1 LIDFGPFFP
10 MLSLPIS
17 SILKEH
23 NAERYRGGLMLLS
36 KGFEVEVYT
45 GQPDGTIVGLS
56 DRITQDLDGFI
67 REPDSRNVEFITSPE
82 LHYDPILCDLLL
94 PRFQLRQ
101 YLRSLG
107 DYTLIPGSTL
117 ALSGA
122 DKFQRSDPQNPYHD
136 YIEQTYGTNVVTA
149 SIHIN
154 IGIADPE
161 VLMRACRLIR
171 LEAPLYLA
179 MSAASPFFNGKVTG
193 QHSTRWAVFPKTPKH
208 VPLFTSHAHFI
219 EWTEQQLVLGT
230 MQNVRHLWSSVRPN
244 GDRRPYDLNRLEL
257 RISDLVS
264 NPIDLLAMTALLES
278 RLVQLINDPTIDPL
292 TQSQFTPDELVA
304 IADRNELAAAENSL
318 DAVLQHWQDGRSLTA
333 REWIDDIYI
342 AVQDIAKENGI
353 DGFLAPVQ
361 RLLREG
367 NEAMRWLSLINQGL
381 SPEQVLQQA
390 IVRMQEQEIALQ
402 DQLCTTTKAQFI

>member
-1 LIDFGPFFP
+1 MQRDR
-10 MLSLPIS
+10 
-17 SILKEH
+17 E
-23 NAERYRGGLMLLS
+23 GLMQLS

-45 GQPDGTIVGLS
+45 GLPDGTIVGLS
-56 DRITQDLDGFI
+56 DRITAELDGFI
-67 REPDSRNVEFITSPE
+67 REPDSRNVEFITSPAYRYE
-82 LHYDPILCDLLL
+82 DILCDLLL
-94 PRFQLRQ
+94 PRFKLRQ

-122 DKFQRSDPQNPYHD
+122 DKFQRSDPKNPYHT

-154 IGIADPE
+154 IGIPDPE
-161 VLMRACRLIR
+161 QLMRACRLIR

-179 MSAASPFFNGKVTG
+179 LSAASPFFNGKVTG
-193 QHSTRWAVFPKTPKH
+193 QHSTRWAVFPKTPKQ

-257 RISDLVS
+257 RICDLVS
-264 NPIDLLAMTALLES
+264 NPVDLLAITTLLES
-278 RLVQLINDPTIDPL
+278 RLAQLLSDPTIDPL
-292 TQSQFTPDELVA
+292 TQSRFNPEELVE
-304 IADRNELAAAENSL
+304 IADRNELAAAQNSL
-318 DAVLQHWQDGRSLTA
+318 DAVLTHWQDGRSLTA
-333 REWIDDIYI
+333 REWIHDIYVS
-342 AVQDIAKENGI
+342 VQNTATENGI
-353 DGFLAPVQ
+353 DRFLAPLP

-381 SPEQVLQQA
+381 SPDQVMQQA
-390 IVRMQEQEIALQ
+390 ITRMAEQEVAIQ
-402 DQLCTTTKAQFI
+402 DQLCTSTKAQFT

>member
-1 LIDFGPFFP
+1 
-10 MLSLPIS
+10 
-17 SILKEH
+17 
-23 NAERYRGGLMLLS
+23 MLLS

-56 DRITQDLDGFI
+56 DRITAELDGFI
-67 REPDSRNVEFITSPE
+67 REPDRRNVEFITSPCYQ
-82 LHYDPILCDLLL
+82 YDQILCDLLL
-94 PRFQLRQ
+94 PRFKLRQ
-101 YLRSLG
+101 YLRSIG

-117 ALSGA
+117 SLSGA
-122 DKFQRSDPQNPYHD
+122 DKFQRSEPQNPYHD

-179 MSAASPFFNGKVTG
+179 LSAASPFFNGKVTG
-193 QHSTRWAVFPKTPKH
+193 QHSTRWAVFPKTPAH
-208 VPLFTSHAHFI
+208 VPLFTSHAHYI

-278 RLVQLINDPTIDPL
+278 RLNQLIADPTIDPL
-292 TQSQFTPDELVA
+292 VQSQFSPEELVT
-304 IADRNELAAAENSL
+304 IADRNELAAAQHSL
-318 DAVLQHWQDGRSLTA
+318 DAVLTHWQDGRSLTA
-333 REWIDDIYI
+333 REWINDIYI
-342 AVQDIAKENGI
+342 SVEAIAKENGI
-353 DGFLAPVQ
+353 ACFLAPIP

-381 SPEQVLQQA
+381 QPAQVMQQA
-390 IVRMQEQEIALQ
+390 IVRMQEQEVALQ
-402 DQLCTTTKAQFI
+402 DELCATTQAQFTE

>member
-1 LIDFGPFFP
+1 
-10 MLSLPIS
+10 
-17 SILKEH
+17 
-23 NAERYRGGLMLLS
+23 MLLS

-56 DRITQDLDGFI
+56 DRITADLDGFI
-67 REPDSRNVEFITSPE
+67 REPDSRNVEFITSPCYQ
-82 LHYDPILCDLLL
+82 YDQILCDLLL
-94 PRFQLRQ
+94 PRFKLRQ

-117 ALSGA
+117 GLSGA
-122 DKFQRSDPQNPYHD
+122 DKFHRSDPQNPYHD

-179 MSAASPFFNGKVTG
+179 LSAASPFFNGQVTG
-193 QHSTRWAVFPKTPKH
+193 QHSTRWAVFPKTPTH
-208 VPLFTSHAHFI
+208 VPLFTSHAHYI
-219 EWTEQQLVLGT
+219 EWTQQQLVLGT

-264 NPIDLLAMTALLES
+264 NPVDLLAMTALLES
-278 RLVQLINDPTIDPL
+278 RLNQLIADPTIDPL
-292 TQSQFTPDELVA
+292 GQSQFSPDELVT
-304 IADRNELAAAENSL
+304 IADHNELAAAQNSL
-318 DAVLQHWQDGRSLTA
+318 DAVLTHWQDGRSLTA
-333 REWIDDIYI
+333 REWIHDTYI
-342 AVQDIAKENGI
+342 SVAALAQENGI
-353 DGFLAPVQ
+353 ADYLAPIP

-381 SPEQVLQQA
+381 QPEQVMQQA
-390 IVRMQEQEIALQ
+390 IVRMQEQEITLQ
-402 DQLCTTTKAQFI
+402 DELCATTQAKFVE

>member
-1 LIDFGPFFP
+1 
-10 MLSLPIS
+10 
-17 SILKEH
+17 
-23 NAERYRGGLMLLS
+23 MLLS

-56 DRITQDLDGFI
+56 DRITAELDGFI
-67 REPDSRNVEFITSPE
+67 REPDRRNVEFITSPCYQ
-82 LHYDPILCDLLL
+82 YDQILCDLLL
-94 PRFQLRQ
+94 PRFKLRQ

-117 ALSGA
+117 SLSGA
-122 DKFQRSDPQNPYHD
+122 DKFQRSEPQNPYHD

-161 VLMRACRLIR
+161 VLMRACRLVR

-179 MSAASPFFNGKVTG
+179 LSAASPFFDGKVTG
-193 QHSTRWAVFPKTPKH
+193 QHSTRWAVFPKTPVH
-208 VPLFTSHAHFI
+208 VPLFTSHAHYI

-264 NPIDLLAMTALLES
+264 NPVDLLAMTALLES
-278 RLVQLINDPTIDPL
+278 RLNQLIADPTIDPL
-292 TQSQFTPDELVA
+292 VQSQFSPEELVT
-304 IADRNELAAAENSL
+304 IADRNELAAAQNSL
-318 DAVLQHWQDGRSLTA
+318 DAVLTHWQDGRSLTA
-333 REWIDDIYI
+333 REWINDLYI
-342 AVQDIAKENGI
+342 SVESIAQENGI
-353 DGFLAPVQ
+353 AGFLAPIPH
-361 RLLREG
+361 LLREG

-381 SPEQVLQQA
+381 QPAQVMQQA
-390 IVRMQEQEIALQ
+390 IVRMQEQEVALQ
-402 DQLCTTTKAQFI
+402 DELCATTQAQFTE

>member
-1 LIDFGPFFP
+1 
-10 MLSLPIS
+10 
-17 SILKEH
+17 
-23 NAERYRGGLMLLS
+23 MLLS

-56 DRITQDLDGFI
+56 DRITADLDGFI
-67 REPDSRNVEFITSPE
+67 REPDSRNVEFITSPCYQ
-82 LHYDPILCDLLL
+82 YDQILCDLLL
-94 PRFQLRQ
+94 PRFKLRQ

-117 ALSGA
+117 GLSGA
-122 DKFQRSDPQNPYHD
+122 EKFQRSDPQNPYHD

-161 VLMRACRLIR
+161 VLMRACRLVR

-179 MSAASPFFNGKVTG
+179 LSAASPFFNGKVTG
-193 QHSTRWAVFPKTPKH
+193 QHSTRWAVFPKTPAH
-208 VPLFTSHAHFI
+208 VPLFTSHAHYI

-264 NPIDLLAMTALLES
+264 NPVDLLAMTALLES
-278 RLVQLINDPTIDPL
+278 RLNQLIADPTIDPL
-292 TQSQFTPDELVA
+292 VQSQFSPDELVT
-304 IADRNELAAAENSL
+304 IADRNELAAAQNSL
-318 DAVLQHWQDGRSLTA
+318 DAVLTHWQDGRLLTA
-333 REWIDDIYI
+333 REWIHDIYI
-342 AVQDIAKENGI
+342 SVEKIARENGI
-353 DGFLAPVQ
+353 AAALAPLP

-381 SPEQVLQQA
+381 QPEQVMQQA
-390 IVRMQEQEIALQ
+390 IVRMQEQEVELQ
-402 DQLCTTTKAQFI
+402 DELCTTTQAQFTE

>member
-1 LIDFGPFFP
+1 
-10 MLSLPIS
+10 
-17 SILKEH
+17 
-23 NAERYRGGLMLLS
+23 
-36 KGFEVEVYT
+36 
-45 GQPDGTIVGLS
+45 
-56 DRITQDLDGFI
+56 
-67 REPDSRNVEFITSPE
+67 
-82 LHYDPILCDLLL
+82 
-94 PRFQLRQ
+94 
-101 YLRSLG
+101 
-107 DYTLIPGSTL
+107 
-117 ALSGA
+117 
-122 DKFQRSDPQNPYHD
+122 
-136 YIEQTYGTNVVTA
+136 
-149 SIHIN
+149 
-154 IGIADPE
+154 
-161 VLMRACRLIR
+161 
-171 LEAPLYLA
+171 
-179 MSAASPFFNGKVTG
+179 
-193 QHSTRWAVFPKTPKH
+193 
-208 VPLFTSHAHFI
+208 
-219 EWTEQQLVLGT
+219 

-342 AVQDIAKENGI
+342 GVQETAKENGI
-353 DGFLAPVQ
+353 NGFLAPVQ